1 MLYINQNNIVKCI
14 EKEIE
19 ILKTYNYFFDKVF
32 VNNRNVINIKN
43 IDYLSS
49 ELKYKMDK
57 IKYLN
62 DKSFIDRITNS
73 EKIKEKIL
81 NNIPKIK
88 TFLQI
93 NVNKIFFQK
102 LINDFEIKII

>member
-1 MLYINQNNIVKCI
+1 
-14 EKEIE
+14 
-19 ILKTYNYFFDKVF
+19 
-32 VNNRNVINIKN
+32 
-43 IDYLSS
+43 
-49 ELKYKMDK
+49 MDK